1 MYGLQRLCYGALRPI
16 EIEQLYEKA
25 WFAVTETCLAMTIFR
40 EEVGAWFL
48 VMFVALLTGKV
59 WGWIGDGRVEILE
72 QQPPANPRLF
82 HIRLSVS
89 LTMSIIY
96 DLWLMKYTINAV
108 IQQARPTMMVMFLFE
123 FAILTTCS
131 FATGI
136 RYCISLIEA
145 KLVKKQTQER
155 LVERRREVGEE
166 RAEILRQREAAA
178 AEAEAAGTD
187 YTPSTEPLPSED
199 DVDEMDIEVPGWESK
214 GQWVLTLD
222 LISGLSKLPSS
233 MLYRLLFQISSN
245 LGYMSRSL
253 SFSSCFTDSRFTLY
267 EIYF

>member
-1 MYGLQRLCYGALRPI
+1 
-16 EIEQLYEKA
+16 LYLFDRGK
-25 WFAVTETCLAMTIFR
+25 TCKETDA
-40 EEVGAWFL
+40 
-48 VMFVALLTGKV
+48 GKTS
-59 WGWIGDGRVEILE
+59 R
-72 QQPPANPRLF
+72 
-82 HIRLSVS
+82 
-89 LTMSIIY
+89 T
-96 DLWLMKYTINAV
+96 K
-108 IQQARPTMMVMFLFE
+108 
-123 FAILTTCS
+123 
-131 FATGI
+131 
-136 RYCISLIEA
+136 
-145 KLVKKQTQER
+145 
-155 LVERRREVGEE
+155 EE

-222 LISGLSKLPSS
+222 LISGLSKLPIS